1 MIVSSFQQGD
11 SLNVIGQIENEA
23 VTFLVDTGSAITLVS
38 YEVFDRLGIP
48 EECLEGLPFDLCVA
62 DG

>member
-1 MIVSSFQQGD
+1 M
-11 SLNVIGQIENEA
+11 
-23 VTFLVDTGSAITLVS
+23 TFLVDTGSAITLVS

-62 DG
+62 DGQQLKVGKTWKSPLDQ